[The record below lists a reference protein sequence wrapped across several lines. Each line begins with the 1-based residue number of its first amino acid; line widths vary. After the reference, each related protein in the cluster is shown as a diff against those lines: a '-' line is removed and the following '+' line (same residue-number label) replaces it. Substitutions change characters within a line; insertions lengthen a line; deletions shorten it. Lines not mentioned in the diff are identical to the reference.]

1 MEIKFRQAIGSDLK
15 GVASF
20 LGPFM
25 ESEFLLPRTDEELG
39 KLIENGFVAE
49 HDSKVVGFAAVEFYS
64 KKLAEIQC
72 LAVDG
77 EFRRRGIGKELV
89 SRCITRAAE
98 FNVVELMAIS
108 ASDEMFK
115 ACGFDYSLPNQ
126 KRALFIQP

>member
-1 MEIKFRQAIGSDLK
+1 MEVKFRQAVGSDLK

-64 KKLAEIQC
+64 KKLAEFNA
-72 LAVDG
+72 LPLMESFV
-77 EFRRRGIGKELV
+77 
-89 SRCITRAAE
+89 AA
-98 FNVVELMAIS
+98 A
-108 ASDEMFK
+108 
-115 ACGFDYSLPNQ
+115 
-126 KRALFIQP
+126 